1 MKLVRA
7 AFNAQAVRKF
17 SSFRDIFEK
26 PNTIAAKREKFY
38 RNEVVA

>member
-7 AFNAQAVRKF
+7 AFNTPAVRKF

-26 PNTIAAKREKFY
+26 PNTIPARREKFY
-38 RNEVVA
+38 TNEAVG

>member
-7 AFNAQAVRKF
+7 AFNTQAVRKF

-26 PNTIAAKREKFY
+26 PNTIPARREKFY
-38 RNEVVA
+38 TNEAVG